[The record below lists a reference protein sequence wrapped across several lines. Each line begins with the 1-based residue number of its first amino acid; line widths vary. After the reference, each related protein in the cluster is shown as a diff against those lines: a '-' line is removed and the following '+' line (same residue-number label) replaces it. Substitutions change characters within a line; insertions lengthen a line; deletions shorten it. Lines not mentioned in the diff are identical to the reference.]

1 MLTCLHRNTVYFYR
15 ISTVPFQF
23 QGTSAVFQTVIHL
36 LLKRCKTASW
46 QYKGVLHYAGNIEHI
61 MRCYQPEI
69 GVVAKMD
76 SFPGP
81 VAWMI
86 LSATFVVLVII
97 MTFAVVLIIEY
108 PFMMVSTFNLTCK
121 QGKTYLN
128 EF

>member
-1 MLTCLHRNTVYFYR
+1 
-15 ISTVPFQF
+15 
-23 QGTSAVFQTVIHL
+23 
-36 LLKRCKTASW
+36 
-46 QYKGVLHYAGNIEHI
+46 